1 MMLLPEVDIKR
12 TKANA
17 RRTLKSYRRLER
29 IVGRASIDIKS
40 PVITDLPKAPTYGNK
55 VEDAIV
61 QLADAEMEMNAIIT
75 ALMKLSLISRQIL
88 HYSYCSRDMFTNYK
102 ISREIGY
109 SERSVERMKS
119 IALIEF
125 AEAYRNGKLIAYR

>member
-40 PVITDLPKAPTYGNK
+40 TVITDLPKVPTYGNK
-55 VEDAIV
+55 VEDAII

>member
-1 MMLLPEVDIKR
+1 MLLREVDIKK

-17 RRTLKSYRRLER
+17 RKTLKNYRRLER
-29 IVGRASIDIKS
+29 IVGRSSIDIKS
-40 PVITDLPKAPTYGNK
+40 PIISDMPRIPTHGNK
-55 VEDAIV
+55 IEDAIV
-61 QLADAEMEMNAIIT
+61 QLADAEVEINAIIT
-75 ALMKLSLISRQIL
+75 AMMKLSLISRQIL

-125 AEAYRNGKLIAYR
+125 AEAYKNGKLIAYR

>member
-1 MMLLPEVDIKR
+1 MLLREVDIKK

-17 RRTLKSYRRLER
+17 RKTLKNYRRLER
-29 IVGRASIDIKS
+29 IVGRSSIDIKS
-40 PVITDLPKAPTYGNK
+40 PIISDMPRVPTHGNK
-55 VEDAIV
+55 IEDAIV
-61 QLADAEMEMNAIIT
+61 QLADAEVEINSIIT

-88 HYSYCSRDMFTNYK
+88 HYSYCSREIFTNYK

-119 IALIEF
+119 IALVEF

>member
-1 MMLLPEVDIKR
+1 MLLPEVDIKR

>member
-1 MMLLPEVDIKR
+1 
-12 TKANA
+12 
-17 RRTLKSYRRLER
+17 
-29 IVGRASIDIKS
+29 
-40 PVITDLPKAPTYGNK
+40 
-55 VEDAIV
+55 
-61 QLADAEMEMNAIIT
+61 MEINAIIT

>member
-1 MMLLPEVDIKR
+1 MLLREVDIKK

-17 RRTLKSYRRLER
+17 RKTLKNYRRLER
-29 IVGRASIDIKS
+29 IVGRSSIDIKS
-40 PVITDLPKAPTYGNK
+40 PIISDMPRIPTHGNK
-55 VEDAIV
+55 IEDAIV
-61 QLADAEMEMNAIIT
+61 QLADAEVEINAIIT

-125 AEAYRNGKLIAYR
+125 AEAYKNGKLIAYR

>member
-1 MMLLPEVDIKR
+1 MLLPEVDIKR

-40 PVITDLPKAPTYGNK
+40 TVITDLPKVPTYGNK
-55 VEDAIV
+55 VEDAII

>member
-1 MMLLPEVDIKR
+1 MLLQEVDIKK

-17 RRTLKSYRRLER
+17 RRTLKNYRRLER
-29 IVGRASIDIKS
+29 IVGRSSIDIKS
-40 PVITDLPKAPTYGNK
+40 PIISDMPRIPTHGNK
-55 VEDAIV
+55 IEDAIV
-61 QLADAEMEMNAIIT
+61 QLADAEVEINAIIT

>member
-1 MMLLPEVDIKR
+1 MLLPEVDIKR

-40 PVITDLPKAPTYGNK
+40 PVNTDLPKVPTYGNR
-55 VEDAIV
+55 VEDAII
-61 QLADAEMEMNAIIT
+61 QLADAEMEINSIIT

-88 HYSYCSRDMFTNYK
+88 HYSYCSREIFTNYK

-109 SERSVERMKS
+109 SER
-119 IALIEF
+119 
-125 AEAYRNGKLIAYR
+125 

>member
-1 MMLLPEVDIKR
+1 MMLLREVDIKK

-17 RRTLKSYRRLER
+17 RRTLKNYRRLER
-29 IVGRASIDIKS
+29 IVGRSSIDIKS
-40 PVITDLPKAPTYGNK
+40 PIISDMPRIPTHGNK
-55 VEDAIV
+55 IEDAIV
-61 QLADAEMEMNAIIT
+61 QLADAEVEINSIIT

-88 HYSYCSRDMFTNYK
+88 HYSYCSREIFTNYK

-119 IALIEF
+119 IALVEF

>member
-40 PVITDLPKAPTYGNK
+40 PVITDLPKVLTYGNR
-55 VEDAIV
+55 VEDAII

-119 IALIEF
+119 IALVEF
-125 AEAYRNGKLIAYR
+125 AEAYKNGKLIAYR

>member
-1 MMLLPEVDIKR
+1 MLLREVDIKK

-17 RRTLKSYRRLER
+17 RKTLKNYRRLER
-29 IVGRASIDIKS
+29 IVGRSSIDIKS
-40 PVITDLPKAPTYGNK
+40 PIISDMPRIPTHGNK
-55 VEDAIV
+55 IEDAIV
-61 QLADAEMEMNAIIT
+61 QLADAEMEMNAIIS

-125 AEAYRNGKLIAYR
+125 AEAYKNGKLIAYR

>member
-40 PVITDLPKAPTYGNK
+40 PVITDLPKVPTYGNR
-55 VEDAIV
+55 VEDAII

-125 AEAYRNGKLIAYR
+125 AEAYRNGILIAYR

>member
-1 MMLLPEVDIKR
+1 MMLLQEVDIKK

-17 RRTLKSYRRLER
+17 RKTLKNYRRLER
-29 IVGRASIDIKS
+29 IVGRSSIDIKS
-40 PVITDLPKAPTYGNK
+40 PIISDMPRIPTHGNK
-55 VEDAIV
+55 IEDAIV
-61 QLADAEMEMNAIIT
+61 QLADAEVEINAMVS

-125 AEAYRNGKLIAYR
+125 AEAYKNGKLIAYR

>member
-1 MMLLPEVDIKR
+1 MLLPEVDIKR

-40 PVITDLPKAPTYGNK
+40 AVITDLPKVPTYGNK
-55 VEDAIV
+55 VEDAII

>member
-1 MMLLPEVDIKR
+1 MLLREVDIKK

-17 RRTLKSYRRLER
+17 RKTLKNYRRLER
-29 IVGRASIDIKS
+29 IVGRSSIDIKS
-40 PVITDLPKAPTYGNK
+40 PIISDMPRVPTHGNK
-55 VEDAIV
+55 IEDAIV
-61 QLADAEMEMNAIIT
+61 QLADAEVEINSIIT

-88 HYSYCSRDMFTNYK
+88 HYSYCSREIFTNYK

-119 IALIEF
+119 IALVEF
-125 AEAYRNGKLIAYR
+125 AEAYKNGKLIAYR